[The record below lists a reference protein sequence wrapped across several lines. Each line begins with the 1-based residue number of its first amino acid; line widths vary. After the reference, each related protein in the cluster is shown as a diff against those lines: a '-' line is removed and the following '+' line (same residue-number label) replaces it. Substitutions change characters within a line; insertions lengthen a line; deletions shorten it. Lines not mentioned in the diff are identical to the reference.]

1 MHIHS
6 PTRTDAPGHPVR
18 TEPTPEELLA
28 AGDVD
33 AMRRFLLLSG
43 EGDHQ
48 DAARQSLFT
57 AAANGLCRSP
67 DKSRVYRLCV
77 FGWPVTFIH
86 PTPVTQSSIIYL
98 SSSRHRSRS
107 PGHNGLL
114 IKMREFWLRAFG
126 NAGVLVSPMVT
137 MTHLDSVLGL
147 TPLALREATHYGI
160 SLIHGSKHPSV
171 WCFEPTGATQVHGSS
186 DVPLTYLLS
195 AWVCWKVGDP
205 VPMVQVSP
213 ALLREM
219 QQLMRA
225 LEARRD
231 GLAVDA
237 LLGYPTV
244 YHDAV
249 TQGQAMHVHTM
260 RAIASQKNLH
270 FGVQM
275 EMYETNLQVN
285 LGHAD
290 CDVGDFHSV
299 QEWRY
304 THLWRP
310 LNHLCSIQSDMVL
323 SSTYH

>member
-6 PTRTDAPGHPVR
+6 PTRTDAPIYSVR
-18 TEPTPEELLA
+18 TEPTPEELIA
-28 AGDVD
+28 AGDIG

-57 AAANGLCRSP
+57 AAANGLCHSP
-67 DKSRVYRLCV
+67 DKSHVYRLCV

-86 PTPVTQSSIIYL
+86 PTPVTQSSTIYL
-98 SSSRHRSRS
+98 SSPRHRSRS
-107 PGHNGLL
+107 PGQNGLL

-126 NAGVLVSPMVT
+126 NDGVLVSPMVS
-137 MTHLDSVLGL
+137 MTCLDSVLGL
-147 TPLALREATHYGI
+147 TPLALREATQYGI

-171 WCFEPTGATQVHGSS
+171 WSFEPSGVTQVHGCT

-195 AWVCWKVGDP
+195 AWVCWKVGAP
-205 VPMVQVSP
+205 VPSIQVSP

-219 QQLMRA
+219 QQVMRA
-225 LEARRD
+225 LVARRD
-231 GLAVDA
+231 GLSVDA

-249 TQGQAMHVHTM
+249 TQGQNMHVHTM
-260 RAIASQKNLH
+260 RAIASQRNLH

-275 EMYETNLQVN
+275 EMDETNLQLN

-290 CDVGDFHSV
+290 CDEGDFHLLHA
-299 QEWRY
+299 WRY

-310 LNHLCSIQSDMVL
+310 LDHLDFLQSDLIL
-323 SSTYH
+323 SSTCH